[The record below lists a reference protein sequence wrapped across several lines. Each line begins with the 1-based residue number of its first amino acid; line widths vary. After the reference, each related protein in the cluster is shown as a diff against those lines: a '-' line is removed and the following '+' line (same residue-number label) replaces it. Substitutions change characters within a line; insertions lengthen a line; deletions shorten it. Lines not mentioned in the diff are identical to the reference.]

1 ILPLLTAETG
11 GLIDPSRTAV
21 ITGRERHVAEARDA
35 CLPYPMRALH
45 TADFLYIRN
54 FAPER
59 WPMGAPFA
67 AEAPLD
73 TLSVEELEH
82 NTRYAFPDLDA
93 SPTKAW
99 VVLNRE
105 SESGRRHYALAF
117 AKRPAEELYDLRK
130 DRDQLNNVVADPA
143 YAAARARMADDLTAR
158 LKAAGDPRVCQN
170 PIPFEQPP
178 FTDPPAKKAPK
189 RPVGAPLA
197 PR

>member
-1 ILPLLTAETG
+1 MMAAQAAGLRQRDEFLAMLGHELLANPEHLAGAEG
-11 GLIDPSRTAV
+11 DLGDIW
-21 ITGRERHVAEARDA
+21 
-35 CLPYPMRALH
+35 
-45 TADFLYIRN
+45 
-54 FAPER
+54 R
-59 WPMGAPFA
+59 WH
-67 AEAPLD
+67 
-73 TLSVEELEH
+73 SVEELEH